1 MFESKLHTR
10 REFLRKGLTV
20 AAVGVTVP
28 TFLTRTAYA
37 LNNPADLPLVRSR
50 PGLADDRILVVLQMA
65 GGNDGLNTLVPF
77 GCDDYYRARPILA
90 VPKNGLLRIND
101 EIGMHPG
108 LSDLKALYDEGHMAV
123 VQGVGYPNPN
133 RSHFR

>member
-1 MFESKLHTR
+1 MTEPKLHTR

-37 LNNPADLPLVRSR
+37 LNNPADMPLVASR
-50 PGLADDRILVVLQMA
+50 PGVPDDRILVVLQLA

-77 GCDDYYRARPILA
+77 SNDDYYRARPNLA
-90 VPKNGLLRIND
+90 VPKNEVLRIND
-101 EIGMHPG
+101 EIGMHPALTG
-108 LSDLKALYDEGHMAV
+108 LKALYDE
-123 VQGVGYPNPN
+123 
-133 RSHFR
+133 